1 MTRRKARRQ
10 TEGRD
15 KELAT
20 NKNGQSYVQLVG
32 QGRHNQHKETRR
44 VRKTYTK
51 KKSTESGGK
60 KEKRKKGKIGKII
73 AKGHTKITIK

>member
-51 KKSTESGGK
+51 KKVNRIGGKKGK
-60 KEKRKKGKIGKII
+60 KEK
-73 AKGHTKITIK
+73 